1 MCINYLTGLFFMDLI
16 EAIPFFTLLDKNM
29 KKLIKNFSNSQ
40 NYDDMFDY
48 GLNNNLYA
56 FTVLKTFKIFKAFSQ
71 NRKGLLF
78 SVLVVFSSLHL
89 CTCFFI
95 FIGRNEFQ
103 GWIIQNN
110 LQDKN
115 FADLYIASLYY
126 QMTTLT
132 TVGYGDI
139 SANVGPEKFY
149 GIFILIVGTCAY
161 SWILTY
167 ISNYIKK
174 NNEKFLDFE
183 EKIKVL
189 NEIKMEYP
197 NLNNAL
203 YDQIK
208 RYLNYNKSEYNNNLK
223 FILESLPSSLQNNL
237 IIEIYKPII
246 KNFQFFKSFENSD
259 FFVKIVT
266 SLKPIL
272 SMKDDILIQEGDIIE
287 DIIFIKTGLLTL
299 EVIVDLNDPKN
310 SVRSH
315 LEMTGMNCFK
325 SISNQKFTEL
335 LNRNSLTS
343 IYQPEFRK
351 SIIYNDKYTKK
362 KELKIIDLRKNEHF
376 GDILMILNEKSPV
389 TVKVKSKKAELFFLQ
404 KTEATEISNRY
415 SNIWKRIVNRSLH
428 NMKQIKNLI
437 RKKVF
442 LYIKSNNIK
451 MDDLTKENFVNYFN
465 VMKKKLIKNKFPNT
479 AVILK
484 EVKSLSDKNYAV
496 TTLSNKEQSTT
507 IRTRNISIK
516 KTNDSKLAKE
526 SQSKISSKKKS

>member
-1 MCINYLTGLFFMDLI
+1 MCINYLTGWFFMDLI

-71 NRKGLLF
+71 NRLLKEIYKYLDKFLFFYEWKGLLF
-78 SVLVVFSSLHL
+78 SILVVFSSLHL

-110 LQDKN
+110 LQDKT

-189 NEIKMEYP
+189 NEIKMEYS
-197 NLNNAL
+197 NLNKAL

-287 DIIFIKTGLLTL
+287 DIIFIKTG
-299 EVIVDLNDPKN
+299 
-310 SVRSH
+310 
-315 LEMTGMNCFK
+315 
-325 SISNQKFTEL
+325 
-335 LNRNSLTS
+335 
-343 IYQPEFRK
+343 
-351 SIIYNDKYTKK
+351 
-362 KELKIIDLRKNEHF
+362 
-376 GDILMILNEKSPV
+376 
-389 TVKVKSKKAELFFLQ
+389 
-404 KTEATEISNRY
+404 
-415 SNIWKRIVNRSLH
+415 
-428 NMKQIKNLI
+428 
-437 RKKVF
+437 
-442 LYIKSNNIK
+442 
-451 MDDLTKENFVNYFN
+451 
-465 VMKKKLIKNKFPNT
+465 
-479 AVILK
+479 
-484 EVKSLSDKNYAV
+484 
-496 TTLSNKEQSTT
+496 
-507 IRTRNISIK
+507 
-516 KTNDSKLAKE
+516 
-526 SQSKISSKKKS
+526 